1 MLARDCSF
9 SPQSVL
15 VLTPPK
21 ILSAGIPHC
30 AALRGPQ
37 LRGAFAF
44 CIQMTPS
51 ALPELF
57 RDLLCQPRRADLL
70 CTTST
75 PRVLPGGAFAHL
87 ILMTASANI
96 FYNRGAIVLAIYLLD
111 MKAPAYKCKTMP
123 PNRNFD
129 LDHDA
134 GNTLDTKITEP
145 RVQTRLCLAEK
156 WELKSN
162 FKGERVIFQLRKN
175 GRRRQYKGRKENI
188 RRKKCWLM
196 T

>member
-1 MLARDCSF
+1 M
-9 SPQSVL
+9 
-15 VLTPPK
+15 PP
-21 ILSAGIPHC
+21 
-30 AALRGPQ
+30 
-37 LRGAFAF
+37 F
-44 CIQMTPS
+44 C
-51 ALPELF
+51 E
-57 RDLLCQPRRADLL
+57 LLCQPRRADLL

-145 RVQTRLCLAEK
+145 RVQTRLCLAERGQSQ
-156 WELKSN
+156 LKN
-162 FKGERVIFQLRKN
+162 NKERKN
-175 GRRRQYKGRKENI
+175 KLFDAFLRFVSRFARRVWHGEAAVNAVKSSLK
-188 RRKKCWLM
+188 

>member
-15 VLTPPK
+15 VLTPPR

-37 LRGAFAF
+37 LRGAFEF

-51 ALPELF
+51 ALPALF
-57 RDLLCQPRRADLL
+57 RDLLCQPRRADLS

-96 FYNRGAIVLAIYLLD
+96 FYNRGAIVLAISLLD

-145 RVQTRLCLAEK
+145 RVQTRLCLAEAARF
-156 WELKSN
+156 ELADGCPSPH
-162 FKGERVIFQLRKN
+162 FECGSL
-175 GRRRQYKGRKENI
+175 
-188 RRKKCWLM
+188 
-196 T
+196 

>member
-96 FYNRGAIVLAIYLLD
+96 FYNRGATVLAIYLLD

-156 WELKSN
+156 QGFEPWLR
-162 FKGERVIFQLRKN
+162 FTRTTPLAGEPLRPLGYFSVPN
-175 GRRRQYKGRKENI
+175 
-188 RRKKCWLM
+188 
-196 T
+196 